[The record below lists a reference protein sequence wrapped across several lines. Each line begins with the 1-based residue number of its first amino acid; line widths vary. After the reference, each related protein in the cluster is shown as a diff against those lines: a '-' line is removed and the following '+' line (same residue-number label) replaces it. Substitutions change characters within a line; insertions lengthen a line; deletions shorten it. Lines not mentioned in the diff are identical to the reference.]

1 MCSEVD
7 GEDRVSS
14 SVEEEE
20 SQNLNER
27 LRSLCKMGDGE
38 ELRGLLRNHGSRVD
52 IDGLSVEGWTCLH
65 EVITHECQ
73 FLNVARILV
82 EEGGGKVNTQDAHG
96 DSPLHSTL
104 LYHNADNAKLLLQ
117 NGADLNLV
125 NALGRYPIHVADDPE
140 SLSLIINHDP
150 SEVDRQ
156 DRNGNTPLHFAV
168 VSKDKERVSLLISH
182 SANVNIQNSSGSSPL
197 HLVNGDLEIAKSLL
211 ASGGADPNLPDASG
225 NTPLHL
231 SVRGRNK
238 DVVRLF
244 MNHNGNPTL
253 KNATSKTPLNLA
265 KDKEM
270 KRILAKKSITSPF
283 TLTINF
289 TAKKATTIKSPPIID
304 KILLPEKPNT
314 PGILRKRKRTFDPG
328 EEEPL
333 RKGPRLTFNEV
344 VDYSGVDNV
353 ENEKRVKIPPIYVD
367 PPFSSDED

>member
-168 VSKDKERVSLLISH
+168 VSKDKERVSLLIISH

-238 DVVRLF
+238 DV
-244 MNHNGNPTL
+244 
-253 KNATSKTPLNLA
+253 
-265 KDKEM
+265 DKEM